1 LISNRPICYTQRLD
15 EILDRLIEDKAQPDC
30 DAKTQMPNLT
40 RIANVL
46 GIKDPYTREH
56 ARRVAIYA
64 RRLSERIGLDATA
77 VENIR
82 LGGLLHDIGKIGLST
97 KILSNTHNPLS
108 GDMLAQV
115 RLHPLMGAAIL
126 KHFNLPV
133 PVIDMVQYHH
143 EKMDG
148 SGYPFGLKSNQIPL
162 GAKIIR
168 VTDCFDAITSDR
180 PYQHR
185 KSWIEA
191 LTILRQISGTDLSP
205 LLVNAFIADIK
216 ENGLALNL
224 TRPISLYAPAF
235 DRRFITGGARAWRTG
250 RSN

>member
-1 LISNRPICYTQRLD
+1 MD
-15 EILDRLIEDKAQPDC
+15 EILNRLIKYKAQPHS
-30 DAKTQMPNLT
+30 DAKTQVSKLT
-40 RIANVL
+40 RIANAL

-64 RRLSERIGLDATA
+64 RRLSERIGLNATS

-82 LGGLLHDIGKIGLST
+82 IGALLHDIGKIGLSSE
-97 KILSNTHNPLS
+97 ILANTHNQLS

-115 RLHPLMGAAIL
+115 HLHPLMGAAL
-126 KHFNLPV
+126 LNEFNLPV

-168 VTDCFDAITSDR
+168 VADCFDAITTDR
-180 PYQHR
+180 PYQQR

-191 LTILRQISGTDLSP
+191 LAILRQISGTDLSP
-205 LLVNAFIADIK
+205 VLVKAFIADIK
-216 ENGLALNL
+216 EKGLARNP
-224 TRPISLYAPAF
+224 TQPISLYSPVF
-235 DRRFITGGARAWRTG
+235 DRRFMKRVLRCH
-250 RSN
+250 

>member
-1 LISNRPICYTQRLD
+1 MD
-15 EILDRLIEDKAQPDC
+15 EILNRLIKYKAPPHS
-30 DAKTQMPNLT
+30 DAKTQVSKLT
-40 RIANVL
+40 RIADAL

-64 RRLSERIGLDATA
+64 RRLSERIGLNATA

-82 LGGLLHDIGKIGLST
+82 LGALLHDIGKIGLST
-97 KILSNTHNPLS
+97 EILGNTHNQLS

-115 RLHPLMGAAIL
+115 HLHPLMGAAL
-126 KHFNLPV
+126 LNGFNLPV
-133 PVIDMVQYHH
+133 AVIDIVQYHH

-168 VTDCFDAITSDR
+168 VADCFDAITTDR
-180 PYQHR
+180 SYQQR

-191 LTILRQISGTDLSP
+191 LAILRQISGTDLSP
-205 LLVNAFIADIK
+205 LLVRAFIADIK
-216 ENGLALNL
+216 EKGLARNP
-224 TRPISLYAPAF
+224 TPPISLYSPVF
-235 DRRFITGGARAWRTG
+235 DRRFSSTGFVYLWHRPAC
-250 RSN
+250 SPV